1 MRKFKI
7 ILINIFI
14 VIIFLITGEVICYYK
29 DTNEF
34 EKRPSYILKKK
45 EYEVKELKKQMR
57 KPCGLEYKKRPILI
71 YGCSYAYG
79 FGLKEEEALGYQLS
93 KYTKRPVYNFGL
105 SSKGLQDALY
115 LLKNDEKVTPEP
127 EYIFY
132 IFINDHVRRMF
143 VNCNKID
150 NTKYLRYFVKDGE
163 LREEIISDNFYLLR
177 NLKNSLYYLL
187 KDMNREKIFNLVKI
201 YLINIRD
208 EAKLKYPNAKFI
220 VIDYGNSRYNYFSER
235 RLKKLEEEGIEIISL
250 NKKFNGKLREN
261 EYKNEKDIDK
271 FRHPNGKAWSVVVK
285 YISEKYNL

>member
-34 EKRPSYILKKK
+34 EKRPSYTLNKK
-45 EYEVKELKKQMR
+45 EYEVKELKKNMR
-57 KPCGLEYKKRPILI
+57 KPSGLEYKKRPILI

-79 FGLKEEEALGYQLS
+79 FGLKEEETFGYQLS

-150 NTKYLRYFVKDGE
+150 NTKYLRYFVKDGQ

-208 EAKLKYPNAKFI
+208 EAKLKYPSAKFI
-220 VIDYGNSRYNYFSER
+220 VIDYGNSQYNYFSES
-235 RLKKLEEEGIEIISL
+235 RLQELEREGIKIISL
-250 NKKFNGKLREN
+250 NKIFKGKLRMN
-261 EYKNEKDIDK
+261 KYRNSEKDDV
-271 FRHPNGKAWSVVVK
+271 FRHPNGNAWEITVK
-285 YISEKYNL
+285 YLKKRYKL